1 LPSGELK
8 FNQNFKDGGGSVPH
22 RASYLQSLGLK
33 FDEPNFKLGKF
44 RLCPAQNL
52 KFCTPFKFRLKF

>member
-1 LPSGELK
+1 RLILPSGELK

-33 FDEPNFKLGKF
+33 FDEPNFKLDKF
-44 RLCPAQNL
+44 KPRPAQNL
-52 KFCTPFKFRLKF
+52 KFRAV